1 MKKTIIVTGI
11 FFLCLLTINI
21 SCQKEEKQALVQRGT
36 LLDITHN
43 GTLSSSEIISCLS
56 EFDGNAVAKYGVNLY
71 SITYGTEYLGKPIN
85 TKGLLIVPI
94 GIDTVRLIMYCH
106 GTEIPSELLDV
117 KYATPS
123 LYKGEDNTHRE
134 VRNMGLGWASAG
146 YTVFIPDYIGYGLT
160 LGKDHPYLFYP
171 EMFVSNFDGLLA
183 VKSFISQEN
192 LIYDNRLFLTGWS
205 QGAGAAI
212 SAHRYIQE
220 GYSSSFTVAAS
231 SGLAGPYNF
240 ERTALE
246 TLKDKDEHVLIL
258 PLISWGIYSM
268 NKFSSIKRPT
278 DQIYSYPVF
287 DQMSSVLLPSNKPSG
302 VFNTVFLTKLLDGTD
317 VVFLYELNKN
327 SFHMGWV
334 PTGKVFLHHGDAD
347 RVVPYYN
354 SEDAFNMLTAA
365 GGNITLYTYP
375 DGDHDT
381 DLGNYI
387 LKTLN
392 DFNSI
397 R

>member
-1 MKKTIIVTGI
+1 MKKTIIITKII
-11 FFLCLLTINI
+11 FLFLLTINI
-21 SCQKEEKQALVQRGT
+21 GCSKEDKLPLPIRGELLELT
-36 LLDITHN
+36 LNGSLSQPEVIT
-43 GTLSSSEIISCLS
+43 CLT

-71 SITYGTEYLGKPIN
+71 SITYGTKYLGKNIQ

-94 GIDTVRLIMYCH
+94 DVDTVRLIMYCH

-146 YTVFIPDYIGYGLT
+146 YMVFIPDYVGYGLT
-160 LGKDHPYLFYP
+160 LGKDHPYLYYP
-171 EMFVSNFDGLLA
+171 EMFISNFDGLIA
-183 VKSFISQEN
+183 VKSFISREK

-212 SAHRYIQE
+212 STHKYIQE
-220 GYSSSFTVAAS
+220 GYSADFTVVAS

-240 ERTALE
+240 ERTAIE
-246 TLKDKDEHVLIL
+246 SLKDKNKNVPIL

-268 NKFSSIKRPT
+268 NKFSAIKRPA
-278 DQIYSYPVF
+278 DQIYACPVF
-287 DQMSSVLLPSNKPSG
+287 EQLSSVLLPSNKPSE
-302 VFNTVFLTKLLDGTD
+302 VFNAVFLSKLLDGTD
-317 VVFLYELNKN
+317 VVFRYELSKN
-327 SFHMGWV
+327 SFHTGWV
-334 PTGKVFLHHGDAD
+334 PKGKVFLHHGDAD

-354 SEDAFNMLTAA
+354 SEDAYQGLTAT
-365 GGNITLYTYP
+365 GGNITFYTYP
-375 DGDHDT
+375 NGDHDT

-392 DFNSI
+392 DFNAI
-397 R
+397 K

>member
-1 MKKTIIVTGI
+1 M
-11 FFLCLLTINI
+11 FLPTLHI
-21 SCQKEEKQALVQRGT
+21 SCQKEEKPTLPERGT
-36 LLDITHN
+36 LLEITHN
-43 GTLSSSEIISCLS
+43 GRLSSSEIANRLT
-56 EFDGNAVAKYGVNLY
+56 EFDGNEVAKYGVNLY
-71 SITYGTEYLGKPIN
+71 SITYETIYLGKSIEAS
-85 TKGLLIVPI
+85 GLLIVPI
-94 GIDTVRLIMYCH
+94 NVDTVRLIMYCH
-106 GTEIPSELLDV
+106 GTEIPSEVLNV

-134 VRNMGLGWASAG
+134 VRNMGLGWASTG
-146 YTVFIPDYIGYGLT
+146 YMVFLPDYIGYGLT

-171 EMFVSNFDGLLA
+171 EMFASNFDGLIA
-183 VKSFISQEN
+183 VKSFISQES
-192 LIYDNRLFLTGWS
+192 LVYDNRLFLAGWS

-212 SAHRYIQE
+212 STHKYIQE
-220 GYSSSFTVAAS
+220 GYSADFTVVAS

-240 ERTALE
+240 EKTAIQSLVN
-246 TLKDKDEHVLIL
+246 KDEHVPIL

-278 DQIYSYPVF
+278 DQLYALPVF
-287 DQMSSVLLPSNKPSG
+287 EQLSSVLLPSNKPSK
-302 VFNTVFLTKLLDGTD
+302 VFNAVFLSKLLDGTD
-317 VVFLYELNKN
+317 VVFRHELSKN
-327 SFHMGWV
+327 SFHTGWT

-354 SEDAFNMLTAA
+354 SIDAYQGLTAT
-365 GGNITLYTYP
+365 GGNITFYTYP

-392 DFNSI
+392 DFNTI
-397 R
+397 K